1 VNVLVTG
8 GAGFIG
14 SALVDRLLAEGHHV
28 EVVDDLSTGSLANLA
43 SARAEG
49 SGRLKIHQC
58 DVVDT
63 AMTDLVVRRAP
74 DLVFHLA
81 APTDRRLPHDNAA
94 LAAAEVIGTIRLLDG
109 AVAAGVGK
117 VVAAGSARA
126 HVVSSVPAAI
136 RRTAT
141 DLFERYREA
150 HGLQY
155 TVVDLPTVY
164 GPRQRPGCEG
174 SLVATFADRLVH
186 RRPCVVHGSGEQT
199 RDLLYVDDAVD
210 AFDKAASAGAGLRI
224 AIGTGVQTSVRN
236 LHRAM
241 VAIVGPDDEPEVVP
255 GASRPDEPGA
265 VPVDPSRARMYLGW
279 EPFTPLAE
287 GLADTLVA
295 VRP

>member
-1 VNVLVTG
+1 MNVLVTG

-58 DVVDT
+58 DVRDA
-63 AMTDLVVRRAP
+63 AMTDLVVRREP

-81 APTDRRLPHDNAA
+81 GATDRRAPRDNAA
-94 LAAAEVIGTIRLLDG
+94 LAAADVIGTIRVLDG

-117 VVAAGSARA
+117 VVATGSARA
-126 HVVSSVPAAI
+126 QVASSVPAAI
-136 RRTAT
+136 RRAAT
-141 DLFERYREA
+141 ELFDRYRDA
-150 HGLQY
+150 HGLLH

-186 RRPCVVHGSGEQT
+186 RRPCVVHGTGDQS

-210 AFDKAASAGAGLRI
+210 ALDKAATAGTGLRI
-224 AIGTGVQTSVRN
+224 AVGTGVQTSVRN

-241 VAIVGPDDEPEVVP
+241 AAIVGPDREVEVVP
-255 GASRPDEPGA
+255 GAARPDEPGA

-279 EPFTPLAE
+279 EPFTTLAE